1 MNPFEFLNAINYS
14 KKNIMVDDIAE
25 KSYNSFMINRSLSY
39 FPDTV
44 LLANEMNKVAHID
57 NHLQFS
63 FLINTVRKRKRF
75 AKWAKPLKE
84 SELEVV
90 KEYYGYSNDKA
101 RSALTLL
108 NDEQIHE
115 LKEKVN
121 KGGKRK

>member
-57 NHLQFS
+57 NHPQFL

-101 RSALTLL
+101 RSALALL

-115 LKEKVN
+115 LKEKAN